1 MTYDNTDTT
10 MQGRSIPMAPGGSPV
25 CCGSDTLTADSE
37 LSSTGNFSRSAVGGA
52 FQVGGPQ
59 EVR

>member
-1 MTYDNTDTT
+1 

-25 CCGSDTLTADSE
+25 CCGSDTLTADSQ

-52 FQVGGPQ
+52 FQVAGDQGLNNS
-59 EVR
+59 